1 MRMYGV
7 RARRVNPQGNRSC
20 KHTAMIDMG
29 TADSNCKANKD
40 YMEDEPIKQAPKKAR
55 KVQPVIETEESSSE
69 GVARKIT
76 WQ

>member
-1 MRMYGV
+1 
-7 RARRVNPQGNRSC
+7 
-20 KHTAMIDMG
+20 MIDMG